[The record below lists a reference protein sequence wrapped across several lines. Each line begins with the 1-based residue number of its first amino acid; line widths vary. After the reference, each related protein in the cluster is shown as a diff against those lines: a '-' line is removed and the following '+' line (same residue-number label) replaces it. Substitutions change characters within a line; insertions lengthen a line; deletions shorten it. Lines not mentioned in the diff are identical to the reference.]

1 MRGFTFRLE
10 PLLSLRRH
18 REQTLQLKLAESQRA
33 LERERSELQRLREE
47 IRARSASLHQ
57 QQGRGPL
64 DMGRVSME
72 SAYLILLEGRVAE
85 QEVLVEKLARQV
97 DGDREAVLEAAKE
110 KKALER
116 LREVQLVAFARAEA
130 RKEMKAAEEV
140 ATTRH
145 VRRSREQEEVA
156 LYDG

>member
-18 REQTLQLKLAESQRA
+18 REQTLQVKLAESQMA
-33 LERERSELQRLREE
+33 LDRERSRLQRLREE
-47 IRARSASLHQ
+47 IRARSASLSR
-57 QQGRGPL
+57 QQGKGSL
-64 DMGRVSME
+64 DMVRVSME
-72 SAYLILLEGRVAE
+72 SEYLVFLEGLVA
-85 QEVLVEKLARQV
+85 QQATLVERLARQV
-97 DGDREAVLEAAKE
+97 DADREAVLEAAKE

-145 VRRSREQEEVA
+145 VRRSRELEEVA